1 MMDTMSV
8 GSERHPQAR
17 TCGRCGRSNPPG
29 ARFCGGCGEPLSQ
42 VLACP
47 VCRARASF
55 EQDFCTACGS
65 ALALHGAERAARGGA
80 ARISA
85 TEPLPQQLTEKV
97 GHGGSEIAGERK
109 QVTVLFADVQ
119 GSMDLAGALDPE
131 EWRAIMDRFL
141 KILSAGVTRFEGT
154 VDRFTGDGIM
164 AVFGAPIAH
173 EDHAARACYAVLH
186 LRDELERYAA
196 ELRKARGLSFSVR
209 LGLNSGEVVVGALG
223 DEGSISYT
231 AVGHT
236 VGLAKRM
243 EALAE
248 PGSTYLTASTA
259 SLVEGYFD
267 LADLGEFNV
276 KGVAAP
282 LKIYSLRGVGAMR
295 TRMEVAVA
303 RGLSRLVGRGEEL
316 GELDRAW
323 SRAAAGDGQVVGL
336 AAEAG
341 VGKSRLCLEFLQRL
355 RAEGVVVNE
364 AHALAH
370 ASTVPF
376 AAALELLRAQF
387 GISDADDEHAARE
400 KVAGRLLMLDAS
412 LTDALPLIFDFL
424 GASGPERTASPMSPE
439 ARQTSLFGAIE
450 RLQQAD
456 RLQRPEVILVE
467 DLHWLDPGSETF
479 LESVIETIAGS
490 HAPPRTTFRPAY
502 RADWMRHFEHSRL
515 VLSPLGLQATGDL
528 LRQLLGRDPSPDR
541 P

>member
-1 MMDTMSV
+1 MEPMSV
-8 GSERHPQAR
+8 RSERHSQAA

-29 ARFCGGCGEPLSQ
+29 ARFCGGCGVPLSQ
-42 VLACP
+42 ALACP
-47 VCRARASF
+47 ACGARASL

-65 ALALHGAERAARGGA
+65 ALAPHGAERAARVGDTPL
-80 ARISA
+80 SSS
-85 TEPLPQQLTEKV
+85 EPLPEELAHEV
-97 GHGGSEIAGERK
+97 RHADSELAGERK

-186 LRDELERYAA
+186 LRDGLDRYAA

-209 LGLNSGEVVVGALG
+209 MGMNSGEVVVGALG
-223 DEGSISYT
+223 DGGSISYT

-248 PGSTYLTASTA
+248 PGSTFLTSATA

-282 LKIYSLRGVGAMR
+282 LKVYSLRGLGAMR

-303 RGLSRLVGRGEEL
+303 RGLSRMVGRREEL
-316 GELDRAW
+316 AELDRAW
-323 SRAAAGDGQVVGL
+323 TRAAAGDGQVVGL

-387 GISDADDEHAARE
+387 DVTDADDEHAARE
-400 KVAGRLLMLDAS
+400 KVAGRVLMLDAS
-412 LTDALPLIFDFL
+412 LSDALPLIFDFL
-424 GASGPERTASPMSPE
+424 GVSGPERTASSMSPE
-439 ARQTSLFGAIE
+439 ARQRSLFGAIE
-450 RLQQAD
+450 RLQQAQ
-456 RLQRPEVILVE
+456 RRQRPEVILVE
-467 DLHWLDPGSETF
+467 DLHWLDPGSETL
-479 LESVIETIAGS
+479 LESVIETVAGS
-490 HAPPRTTFRPAY
+490 HALLDRLEAFVKAETT
-502 RADWMRHFEHSRL
+502 D
-515 VLSPLGLQATGDL
+515 GDL
-528 LRQLLGRDPSPDR
+528 EGFYEVVAAIEEATRERR
-541 P
+541 

>member
-17 TCGRCGRSNPPG
+17 TCGRCGRSNPPA
-29 ARFCGGCGEPLSQ
+29 ARFCGGCGAPLPQ
-42 VLACP
+42 ALACP
-47 VCRARASF
+47 VCGARASR

-65 ALALHGAERAARGGA
+65 ALAPHVAERAARGGGLPVSA
-80 ARISA
+80 A
-85 TEPLPQQLTEKV
+85 EPLPHDLTEKIRP
-97 GHGGSEIAGERK
+97 GGSELAGERK

-303 RGLSRLVGRGEEL
+303 RGLSRLVGRGEVL
-316 GELDRAW
+316 GELDRAGR
-323 SRAAAGDGQVVGL
+323 RATAGDDQTGGHAAVG
-336 AAEAG
+336 G
-341 VGKSRLCLEFLQRL
+341 VGKSRLCLE
-355 RAEGVVVNE
+355 
-364 AHALAH
+364 
-370 ASTVPF
+370 
-376 AAALELLRAQF
+376 
-387 GISDADDEHAARE
+387 
-400 KVAGRLLMLDAS
+400 
-412 LTDALPLIFDFL
+412 
-424 GASGPERTASPMSPE
+424 
-439 ARQTSLFGAIE
+439 
-450 RLQQAD
+450 
-456 RLQRPEVILVE
+456 
-467 DLHWLDPGSETF
+467 
-479 LESVIETIAGS
+479 
-490 HAPPRTTFRPAY
+490 
-502 RADWMRHFEHSRL
+502 
-515 VLSPLGLQATGDL
+515 
-528 LRQLLGRDPSPDR
+528 
-541 P
+541 